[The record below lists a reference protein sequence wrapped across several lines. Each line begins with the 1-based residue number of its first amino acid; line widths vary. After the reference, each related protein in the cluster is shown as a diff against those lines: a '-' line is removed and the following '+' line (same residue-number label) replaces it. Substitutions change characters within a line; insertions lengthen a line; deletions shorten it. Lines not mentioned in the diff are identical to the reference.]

1 VSTISFWQLLV
12 AACAALLF
20 GVSKAGL
27 SGIALLGIALWTLI
41 FPARETSGATLPLLL
56 VGDVVALLVYRRHAL
71 WPQLLRVFPWALAGI
86 VAGYFALGWMN
97 DRQLRYLIGGQIVL
111 LTVFQYLRQRAVAA
125 GAPAQEERTASVHPL
140 YSAGMGIGAGFAT
153 MLANAAG
160 PIMVLYLLAMR
171 LPKLAF
177 IGTSAWFFFLVNMIK
192 IPFIMQLGLFNAPT
206 LQLDLLVAP
215 LVVVGVLGGRQIV
228 TRINQRWFEQLALFF
243 ALVGGLRLLF

>member
-1 VSTISFWQLLV
+1 M
-12 AACAALLF
+12 
-20 GVSKAGL
+20 GV
-27 SGIALLGIALWTLI
+27 
-41 FPARETSGATLPLLL
+41 
-56 VGDVVALLVYRRHAL
+56 
-71 WPQLLRVFPWALAGI
+71 
-86 VAGYFALGWMN
+86 
-97 DRQLRYLIGGQIVL
+97 
-111 LTVFQYLRQRAVAA
+111 
-125 GAPAQEERTASVHPL
+125 
-140 YSAGMGIGAGFAT
+140 GAGFAT

-177 IGTSAWFFFLVNMIK
+177 IGTSAWFFFLVNVIK